1 MIDNSTDIVVGAPL
15 RMAKKLLLIAVIVYC
30 TISYGLDC
38 AVKKEKRLG
47 QVYTPTYLVQDI
59 LDVTGY
65 KADGRILERHIIDNS
80 CGDGAF
86 LDEVVRRYIACFMEC
101 SRNKRILERQLSK
114 YVHGIEL
121 DEGAYTSCVKRLNA
135 IAVEFGLK
143 NVAWDIRNADT
154 LSVRDYDGRMDFV
167 VGNPPYVRVHNLAE
181 NFAKVKTFEFSNGG
195 MTDLYLV
202 FYEVGLRMLSQ
213 TGRLCY
219 IAPSSWINSLA
230 GKNMRDY
237 VRENGCLC
245 GIVDL
250 EHYQPFDATA
260 YTAITLLC
268 RGGRKEFD
276 YCVYEGEHQMRYVAR
291 LLYDEAFFSGA
302 LYLGDRKSLM
312 THRQIIQSVVPQYA
326 KVKNGFATLADG
338 VFISDD
344 FAFNEF
350 VIPVLKA
357 STGKWR
363 KCFFPYDKNG
373 KPIPKDYLFGNVDIK
388 MYLQEH
394 KDELLKG
401 RDDTDKKGWYLF
413 GRTQALKDVS
423 VEKFAINT
431 CIKDVASIKFNRV
444 PAGSGLYSGLY
455 ILTDVE
461 ERVLRDVL
469 LCETFVNYVAELK
482 KYKSGGYYTFSSR
495 DLEQYLNFAL
505 HSCLPE
511 KKKRMYQATMEL

>member
-1 MIDNSTDIVVGAPL
+1 MIDDSTDIVVGASL
-15 RMAKKLLLIAVIVYC
+15 HMVKKLLLAAVIVYC
-30 TISYGLDC
+30 IVSYGSDC
-38 AVKKEKRLG
+38 AVKKEKYLG

-59 LDVTGY
+59 LDVIGY
-65 KADGRILERHIIDNS
+65 KTDEQILEKHVIDNS

-86 LDEVVRRYIACFMEC
+86 LDEVVRRYITCFMEC
-101 SRNKRILERQLSK
+101 SKSKRLLEKQLSK

-121 DEGAYTSCVKRLNA
+121 DAGAYTACVKRLDT

-154 LSVRDYDGRMDFV
+154 LSVRDYDGQMDFV
-167 VGNPPYVRVHNLAE
+167 VGNPPYVRVHNLAD

-202 FYEVGLRMLSQ
+202 FYEVGLRMLSKK
-213 TGRLCY
+213 GRLCY

-237 VRENGCLC
+237 IRENGCLC
-245 GIVDL
+245 EIVDL
-250 EHYQPFDATA
+250 GHYQPFDATA
-260 YTAITLLC
+260 YTAIVSLC
-268 RGGRKEFD
+268 RGGQKEFN
-276 YCVYEGEHQMRYVAR
+276 YCIYEGEHRIRHVAR
-291 LLYDEAFFSGA
+291 LAYEEAFFSGA
-302 LYLGDRKSLM
+302 LYLGDKKSLK
-312 THRQIIQSVVPQYA
+312 THRQIVQSVVPQYV
-326 KVKNGFATLADG
+326 KVKNGFATLADS
-338 VFISDD
+338 VFIADD
-344 FAFNEF
+344 FTFDEF

-357 STGKWR
+357 STGKWK

-373 KPIPKDYLFGNVDIK
+373 KPIPKDDLFGNVDIK

-401 RDDTDKKGWYLF
+401 RDDSDKTDWYLF
-413 GRTQALKDVS
+413 GRTQALKDVA

-431 CIKDVASIKFNRV
+431 CIKDVGSIKLNRV
-444 PAGSGLYSGLY
+444 PAGAGLYSGLY
-455 ILTDVE
+455 ILTDVG

-469 LCETFVNYVAELK
+469 LCDAFIDYVTELK
-482 KYKSGGYYTFSSR
+482 KYKSGGYYTFSSG

-505 HSCLPE
+505 HSRLPD
-511 KKKRMYQATMEL
+511 KKKRMYQATMKL